1 MAEKVK
7 LFIIDPQVDF
17 CDEKG
22 DYCPGQQGNLAVPGA
37 LEDTLRLAKM
47 VSDNLDDIDDINIT
61 LDSHN
66 KVHIAHP
73 IWLIDS
79 KGNPPDPFTLI
90 EEESLLDGFWK
101 TRNPL
106 FHQRTVDYS
115 KALKANGRYVHC
127 IWPYHCLIG
136 TPGHNV
142 MPQLM
147 EALDQWES
155 KFRLV
160 NKVTKGSNI
169 FTEHYSAVKADVED
183 PNDRTTMLNEK
194 LVNALK
200 DGDDDI
206 LIAGQAL
213 SHCVANTI
221 RDVANEFSD
230 EQVKRFVL
238 LEDACSNVPTFEQLG
253 TDFVNEMTAKG
264 MQISKTTTYF

>member
-1 MAEKVK
+1 MEKVK

-17 CDEKG
+17 CDKNG
-22 DYCPGQQGNLAVPGA
+22 KLSVPGA
-37 LEDTLRLAKM
+37 EEDMKRVAKM
-47 VSDNLDDIDDINIT
+47 IVDNLNAIGDINIT

-66 KVHIAHP
+66 NIHIAHP
-73 IWLIDS
+73 IWWINS
-79 KGNPPDPFTLI
+79 EGNHPDPFTLI
-90 EEESLLDGFWK
+90 SVKDVEEGKWRAFNPGFQQRSL
-101 TRNPL
+101 
-106 FHQRTVDYS
+106 DYV
-115 KALKANGRYVHC
+115 KALEANGRYLLC
-127 IWPYHCLIG
+127 IWPPHCLIG

-142 MPQLM
+142 VPELLD
-147 EALDQWES
+147 ALDQWEA

-200 DGDDDI
+200 DGDEDI
-206 LIAGQAL
+206 LIAGEAL
-213 SHCVANTI
+213 SHCVASTI

-238 LEDACSNVPTFEQLG
+238 LKDACSNVPSFENLG
-253 TDFVNEMTAKG
+253 EDFVKEMTAKG
-264 MQISKTTTYF
+264 MKVSTTDKYFA